1 LTKRQKSLSLYQMIV
16 KAIKTKIFR
25 ERQDLSAFLI
35 KNFSQIKDGDV
46 VVVTSK
52 IVALAEGRVVEKV
65 DEETREKLIKS
76 ESQYAM
82 KTKYGWLAIRDNMV
96 MAGAG
101 VDESNAN
108 GKIILLPKDSFRSAS
123 LIRKTLM
130 KKFGLKRLGVIV
142 TDSRMLPLRSG
153 TTGVAMGYAGIKGQ
167 RDYRGTND
175 IFGRVNK
182 VSRVSVVDS
191 LAAAAVLEMGESA
204 EQKPLALI
212 KKAPVEF
219 CERVNRHALDID
231 IKEDLYQPLFERIK
245 KIKY

>member
-1 LTKRQKSLSLYQMIV
+1 MIV
-16 KAIKTKIFR
+16 TAIKTPIFK
-25 ERQDLSAFLI
+25 EGQDLPVFLF
-35 KNFSQIKDGDV
+35 KNLPKIKDGDV

-52 IVALAEGRVVEKV
+52 IVALAEGRVAEKV
-65 DEETREKLIKS
+65 DDKTREKLIKA

-108 GKIILLPKDSFRSAS
+108 GKIILLPKDSFKTAS
-123 LIRKTLM
+123 TIRKALLR
-130 KKFGLKRLGVIV
+130 KFGLKKLGVLI

-167 RDYRGTND
+167 KDYRGLKD

-191 LAAAAVLEMGESA
+191 LAAAAVVVMGESA
-204 EQKPLALI
+204 ERSPIAVI
-212 KKAPVEF
+212 SGAPVEF
-219 CERVNRHALDID
+219 AERVNRHALDID

-245 KIKY
+245 RIKY